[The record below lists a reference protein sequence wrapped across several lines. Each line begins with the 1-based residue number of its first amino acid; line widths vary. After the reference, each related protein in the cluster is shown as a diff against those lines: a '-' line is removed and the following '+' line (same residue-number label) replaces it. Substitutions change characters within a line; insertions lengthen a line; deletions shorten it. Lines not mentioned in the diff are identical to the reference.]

1 MVSKNIVAVL
11 GLTSTALATYSPEAL
26 KNLRDLRAEHVVVEV
41 REAQP
46 SSSSSSS
53 NADSVSSACSSS
65 AEAIITDAPTP
76 PANLETFFMS
86 FVETVDFEDSSVLCQ
101 LTAAV
106 PSSLSVAY
114 SSYDQQA
121 SSWLS
126 AKSGSISAL
135 ASQCADS
142 EGAASIAQV
151 VTALEVYVAAGCT
164 GAASSGTSSGAGA
177 STSSVS
183 KALAARPTGIF
194 AGAVAAA
201 GVLGAAAM
209 L

>member
-1 MVSKNIVAVL
+1 MVSKNIVATL
-11 GLTSTALATYSPEAL
+11 GLASTALATYSPEAL
-26 KNLRDLRAEHVVVEV
+26 KSLRNLRMEHVVVEV
-41 REAQP
+41 REAQ

-53 NADSVSSACSSS
+53 SDDDVSSACLSS

-76 PANLETFFMS
+76 NDNLISFFMS
-86 FVETVDFEDSSVLCQ
+86 FANTADFSNPSALCQ

-106 PSSLSVAY
+106 PSSLSADY

-126 AKSGSISAL
+126 AKSSSITAL

-142 EGAASIAQV
+142 EGAASISQV
-151 VTALEVYVAAGCT
+151 VSALEIYVAEGC
-164 GAASSGTSSGAGA
+164 
-177 STSSVS
+177 TSSVS
-183 KALAARPTGIF
+183 KGLAARPTGLV

-201 GVLGAAAM
+201 GVLGAAAV